1 MGQGGLVDLQHV
13 HGKTPLAHPP
23 DQKTRPTPLVTTAA
37 SPLKAH
43 PFGFQLNASCLSF
56 KKTHTL
62 SVLKLFF
69 VMERRTDQTIW
80 PGTLIK
86 MLTGLILCVS
96 LTAAKYAR
104 RKGVARRTKGPER
117 RGRNMCV

>member
-43 PFGFQLNASCLSF
+43 PFGFQLNASCLSL
-56 KKTHTL
+56 KKHTHSL
-62 SVLKLFF
+62 SLNSSSSWNVERTRRFGPGRWLK
-69 VMERRTDQTIW
+69 
-80 PGTLIK
+80 
-86 MLTGLILCVS
+86 C
-96 LTAAKYAR
+96 
-104 RKGVARRTKGPER
+104 
-117 RGRNMCV
+117 